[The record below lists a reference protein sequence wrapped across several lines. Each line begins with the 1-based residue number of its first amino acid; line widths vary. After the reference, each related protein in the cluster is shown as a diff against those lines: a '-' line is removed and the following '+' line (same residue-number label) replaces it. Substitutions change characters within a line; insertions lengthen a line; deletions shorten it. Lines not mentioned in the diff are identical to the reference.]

1 MLKPIENLK
10 EKIENIIE
18 LDTWIKK
25 INRINKIIKKIK
37 ETIKKD
43 YLN

>member
-18 LDTWIKK
+18 LDTWINK

-43 YLN
+43 YLY

>member
-18 LDTWIKK
+18 LDNWINK